1 MWAAA
6 ALALGVVFA
15 QPASAQQRAVGI
27 TIRSG
32 GFNALTSLNE
42 PGTADFKQVGYNL
55 GSTLGVDLNRLV
67 ALRGDFTFARNEL
80 ELNDAATGSNLN
92 RFFYDAAVQVQYPST
107 SGWTPYAFVGGGA
120 VTLDPA
126 GSDNSETK
134 AAGTG
139 GVGLT
144 YAIPGTNLGIGVEG
158 KGWLYEFSELNGN
171 LAGFDKTQFE
181 ITWSAG
187 LSYRIPI
194 GAAAPM

>member
-42 PGTADFKQVGYNL
+42 PGTADFKQVGYIL